1 MRKNTVILAITSV
14 IVVIMASAAAGILL
28 AIKTSIPV
36 SDESNKA
43 KPKSEIIKKET
54 ANSSSTLNSN
64 SNEWKQEN
72 GSWYFIINGEKQKN
86 WILSN
91 NRWYFL
97 GSDGKMKTEWVKDKN
112 KWYYF
117 GNDGKMRTGWL
128 KFNSNWYYLNDD
140 GGMEVNTNVS
150 GLYINEK
157 GILQGKS

>member
-72 GSWYFIINGEKQKN
+72 GSWYFIINGEKQK
-86 WILSN
+86 IG
-91 NRWYFL
+91 Y
-97 GSDGKMKTEWVKDKN
+97 
-112 KWYYF
+112 
-117 GNDGKMRTGWL
+117 
-128 KFNSNWYYLNDD
+128 
-140 GGMEVNTNVS
+140 
-150 GLYINEK
+150 
-157 GILQGKS
+157 